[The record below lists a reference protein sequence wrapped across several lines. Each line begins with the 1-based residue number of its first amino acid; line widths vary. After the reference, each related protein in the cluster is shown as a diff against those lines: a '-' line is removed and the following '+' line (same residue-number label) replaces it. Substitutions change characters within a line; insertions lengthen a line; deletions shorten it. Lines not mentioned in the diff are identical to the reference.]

1 MIIIVIVKNILYNI
15 FTQNDLTLDIS
26 FNDKDDE
33 ESLKIGYESKYI
45 YISAKVNGDF
55 ENNTTIT
62 IKSSDENISYMI
74 DLNSNN
80 LSILPQFSFI
90 INNINSSY
98 LIFEYQDNIQTLS
111 LSLNQSEYIYKID
124 GNHLIIFSIHYEPI
138 KIYYPV
144 FVLYFLFQRNKRLT
158 DKLICDISKNND
170 V

>member
-1 MIIIVIVKNILYNI
+1 M
-15 FTQNDLTLDIS
+15 
-26 FNDKDDE
+26 
-33 ESLKIGYESKYI
+33 
-45 YISAKVNGDF
+45 SAKVNGDF

-144 FVLYFLFQRNKRLT
+144 FV
-158 DKLICDISKNND
+158 
-170 V
+170 